1 MVSLRDVITP
11 STGGRHPSPWPAH
24 IPGPRDRLPAQ
35 IEEWLEWLAVQ
46 RNRPATTVRAYRQ
59 DISKFVAFLDV
70 RGPDILEG
78 VDRSVLRRYQLEL
91 AAVLPNP
98 RTRARAL
105 VTLRSFLNFAFDEG
119 WTGTLLSRQV
129 TIPKFTM
136 TEVHPVPTEDVP
148 RMLEELPIGNLRDL
162 RDRALIAFLMSTG
175 CRIAEACS
183 LNRADFRGSQL
194 RVLGKGGKYRSVYCT
209 AESIVKMHDYLQV
222 RGPDPSPALFISV
235 ARKDMYRG
243 KAKPSNRL
251 STDGCRRA
259 FTALRA
265 RMSID
270 AESFRLWAPLTHPHV
285 ARHTAATTLL
295 EATDGD
301 LRIVQEVLGH
311 ATLET
316 LKVYTEITDRRK
328 RDAYVRLSAFL
339 ADVKARVDG

>member
-1 MVSLRDVITP
+1 VASLRDVIPGHTP
-11 STGGRHPSPWPAH
+11 ITWSAH
-24 IPGPRDRLPAQ
+24 IPGPRDRLPDQ
-35 IEEWLEWLAVQ
+35 IEEWLEWLSVQ

-59 DISKFVAFLDV
+59 DIAKFVAFLDV

-78 VDRSVLRRYQLEL
+78 VDRALLRRYQIEL
-91 AAVLPNP
+91 AGVLPNP

-119 WTGTLLSRQV
+119 WTATLLSRQV

-148 RMLEELPIGNLRDL
+148 RLLEDLPIGNLRDL
-162 RDRALIAFLMSTG
+162 RDRALIAFLLSTG
-175 CRIAEACS
+175 CRITEACA
-183 LNRADFRGSQL
+183 LDRADFRLSQF
-194 RVLGKGGKYRSVYCT
+194 RVLGKGGKYRTVYCT
-209 AESIVKMHDYLQV
+209 VGALAAVQDYLQA
-222 RGPDPSPALFISV
+222 RGQDPSPALFISV

-243 KAKPSNRL
+243 KAKPGNRL

-265 RMSID
+265 RMSTD
-270 AESFRLWAPLTHPHV
+270 PESFRLWSALHSPHV

-301 LRIVQEVLGH
+301 VRLVQEVLGH
-311 ATLET
+311 ATLAT
-316 LKVYTEITDRRK
+316 LTVYTQITDRRK
-328 RDAYVRLSAFL
+328 REAYTRLQDYLREVA
-339 ADVKARVDG
+339 VRVDG